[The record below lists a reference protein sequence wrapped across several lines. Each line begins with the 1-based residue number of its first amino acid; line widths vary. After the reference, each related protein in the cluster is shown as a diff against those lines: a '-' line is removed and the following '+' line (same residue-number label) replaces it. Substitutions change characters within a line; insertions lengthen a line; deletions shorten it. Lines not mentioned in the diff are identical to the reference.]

1 MTLKQQV
8 EEQIKESLKKGDKL
22 RLSTLRFLLSAIK
35 NEEIAKQREATDE
48 DVVAVVQRQV
58 KQRLESIEAFQKG
71 GRKDLEQKE
80 RDEMAIL
87 NTFVPQQLSEEELR
101 KIGEEVIAVLPEN
114 EKKNFGRVMSQV
126 MGQVK
131 GRADGNIV
139 SKIVKELLGV

>member
-58 KQRLESIEAFQKG
+58 KQRFESIEAFQKG

-87 NTFVPQQLSEEELR
+87 NTFVPQQLSEQELR
-101 KIGEEVIAVLPEN
+101 KIVEEVVVSLPESDR
-114 EKKNFGRVMSQV
+114 KNFGKV
-126 MGQVK
+126 MGQTMTRVK

-139 SKIVKELLGV
+139 SKVIKELLLS

>member
-87 NTFVPQQLSEEELR
+87 NTFVPQQLSEQELR
-101 KIGEEVIAVLPEN
+101 KIIHEVIAVLPEGDQ
-114 EKKNFGRVMSQV
+114 KNFGKV
-126 MGQVK
+126 MGQTMGKVK
-131 GRADGNIV
+131 GRADGNSV
-139 SKIVKELLGV
+139 SKVVKELL

>member
-1 MTLKQQV
+1 MLKQDIKS
-8 EEQIKESLKKGDKL
+8 QIKESLKSGDQV
-22 RLSTLRFLLSAIK
+22 RLSTLRFLLASIQ
-35 NEEIAKQREATDE
+35 NDEIAKQREATDE

-87 NTFVPQQLSEEELR
+87 NNFLPRQLSQVELR
-101 KIGEEVIAVLPEN
+101 KIVEEVRATLPDVD
-114 EKKNFGRVMSQV
+114 KKNFGKV
-126 MGQVK
+126 MGQTMAKVK

-139 SKIVKELLGV
+139 SKVVKELL

>member
-87 NTFVPQQLSEEELR
+87 NTFVPQQLSEQELR
-101 KIGEEVIAVLPEN
+101 KIVEEVVVSLPEGDQ
-114 EKKNFGRVMSQV
+114 KNFGKV
-126 MGQVK
+126 MGQTMGKVK
-131 GRADGNIV
+131 GRADGNSV
-139 SKIVKELLGV
+139 SKVVKELL